1 MVNIVH
7 LDYSANF
14 HFECDQWYG
23 FLVACKQLYK
33 PLCWS
38 VRRWLVARST
48 RLIAIGLV
56 SAYLSL
62 GEENPKGSSLEGHLW
77 GPQGLIKVTLT
88 PNEGKILSL
97 IHIHKTSW

>member
-1 MVNIVH
+1 MLIRLTPFGTPGGPQRTPKALCGKDLDAKMVNIVH

-38 VRRWLVARST
+38 VGPLVGPSVA
-48 RLIAIGLV
+48 
-56 SAYLSL
+56 
-62 GEENPKGSSLEGHLW
+62 GSSEHATYGDW
-77 GPQGLIKVTLT
+77 PCFCI
-88 PNEGKILSL
+88 S
-97 IHIHKTSW
+97 